1 MAKISETTKFTAS
14 ICERKKNMARTPN
27 HAIMNM
33 CMRIFT
39 LLPCI
44 IAAFAC
50 TLTTRKYKLKLRTQ
64 IHSHILTWAKLIQKA
79 NIRWKMNKHYCVWV
93 GKRESFFCSFLFS
106 FLYVIFCCFYLFFSS
121 LRILQLYA
129 CHSSDKR
136 HLFTNKSL
144 FMFFCHFGYNTNAM
158 ANIHI
163 RMMCKIHQTEFNAM
177 CIYWRCIQC
186 YANVT

>member
-1 MAKISETTKFTAS
+1 
-14 ICERKKNMARTPN
+14 MARTPN

-33 CMRIFT
+33 CIRIFI

-44 IAAFAC
+44 IATFAC

-144 FMFFCHFGYNTNAM
+144 FMFIFLPFRLKYKCYGKYTYTYDVQNTSNG
-158 ANIHI
+158 
-163 RMMCKIHQTEFNAM
+163 
-177 CIYWRCIQC
+177 IQC
-186 YANVT
+186 HVYLLKMHSMLRKCNITPK